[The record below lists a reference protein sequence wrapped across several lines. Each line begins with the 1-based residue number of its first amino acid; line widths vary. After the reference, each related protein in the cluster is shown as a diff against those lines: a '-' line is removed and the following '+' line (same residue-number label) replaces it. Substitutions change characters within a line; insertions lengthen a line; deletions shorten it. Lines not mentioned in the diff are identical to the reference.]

1 MVEENKELTNS
12 KLTLEEEIEY
22 KSEMKLQ
29 LISFGMMIVL
39 TIIAFATVASDFI
52 SAPFKVLFV
61 LVMAGIQFVFQLY
74 VFMHMGQRNHE
85 FPTLAIWTGFVVA
98 LLCIV
103 SLAAL
108 IW

>member
-1 MVEENKELTNS
+1 MVEENKELINS

-29 LISFGMMIVL
+29 LISFVMMIIL
-39 TIIAFATVASDFI
+39 TIIAFVAVASDFI
-52 SAPFKVLFV
+52 SPLFKALFV

-74 VFMHMGQRNHE
+74 VFMHLGQKNHE
-85 FPTLAIWTGFVVA
+85 FPTIAIWTGFVVA